1 MEKKKSLRV
10 SRGEMDLLAMFWSEG
25 NLTLQQ
31 AHQVFDRY
39 STPIAYP
46 TMQTRLNRM
55 VDKGLLSRSQDR
67 PSVYKSAVSRES
79 VTAGH
84 LHELTE
90 KLGGGQVVPLVAQL
104 ISDRRLSEQEIDEL
118 TELLRDARKNQNK
131 QRRKR

>member
-1 MEKKKSLRV
+1 MGKKKSLRV

-25 NLTLQQ
+25 DLTLQQ

-39 STPIAYP
+39 SAPIAYP

-55 VDKGLLSRSQDR
+55 VDKRLLSRSQER
-67 PSVYKSAVSRES
+67 PSVYKAAVSRES

-84 LHELTE
+84 LNELTE

-104 ISDRRLSEQEIDEL
+104 ISDRRLSEQEMDEL